1 MARNLRATFLYVV
14 FSIFFCAFLSHHY
27 LHRDPAVVSL
37 PNITTATAL
46 NFDVDDDQND
56 DHPRRPPPTNSPPVP
71 PITTATITST
81 AIINHAI
88 HDNLSAAHHPKIPPQ
103 PSPLLLLL
111 STVSLLL
118 PDWEVLVIVSP
129 EHTPTLMTHPRGYR
143 HDDGQYLCSFPNSD
157 ISPAT
162 PAGVLHFPDRATFKC
177 VLPERS
183 RRRLPFPRPVLT
195 KNRAPPPQRSS
206 PAPEMLR
213 WTYVAY
219 DSLTTEDDVVV
230 FAKGL
235 NHRQGINREPSE
247 FKCVFYRGDDVAN
260 GVRTAVTNSMQ
271 EVFRC
276 QRPSELN
283 ASFPLFSSSS
293 SSSRSPPP
301 AGEDPERIKVTLETV
316 LDKRVLPS
324 VAYYN
329 PPRKLAAKS
338 SGRALL
344 CACTMVYNV
353 AKFLKEWVVYH
364 SKIGVQRFLLYD
376 NGSDDNLKDVVEEL
390 VRQGYDVNSYF
401 WYWPKAQEAG
411 FSHSAVYA
419 KDSCTW
425 TAYIDV
431 DEFIY
436 SPSWFNSSSP
446 SSSMLHSLLT
456 LPPPVGAATDDHDH
470 NHNNNNNNNNKRS
483 ILTSNAEELASLSL
497 GQVHIGCHEFGP
509 SNRTEHPA
517 EGVMQGYNCRKQL
530 ENRHKSI
537 VLLDAVDNSL
547 LNVIHHFSLKPGYCP
562 RKLSIREALV
572 NHYKFQAW
580 PEFKTKFRRRV
591 SAYVVDWTQQVNP
604 GSNDRTPGLGFSAV
618 EPQGWPGKFCEVLDN
633 GLKDL
638 TRKWFALEVA
648 SSSEVHNNYKMAWQ
662 R

>member
-1 MARNLRATFLYVV
+1 
-14 FSIFFCAFLSHHY
+14 
-27 LHRDPAVVSL
+27 
-37 PNITTATAL
+37 
-46 NFDVDDDQND
+46 
-56 DHPRRPPPTNSPPVP
+56 
-71 PITTATITST
+71 
-81 AIINHAI
+81 
-88 HDNLSAAHHPKIPPQ
+88 
-103 PSPLLLLL
+103 
-111 STVSLLL
+111 
-118 PDWEVLVIVSP
+118 
-129 EHTPTLMTHPRGYR
+129 MTHPRGYR

-283 ASFPLFSSSS
+283 AS
-293 SSSRSPPP
+293 
-301 AGEDPERIKVTLETV
+301 IKVTLETV

-390 VRQGYDVNSYF
+390 VRQGYDVNTYF

-456 LPPPVGAATDDHDH
+456 
-470 NHNNNNNNNNKRS
+470 S

-547 LNVIHHFSLKPGYCP
+547 LNVIHHFSLKPGYWP

-648 SSSEVHNNYKMAWQ
+648 SSSSSSEVHNNYKMAWQ